1 MDAGLNSS
9 AICSR
14 FLWKKRKPW
23 RRSARRVLRNGK
35 KKKKK
40 RNRKGDDCDSD
51 REVFGSM
58 PRCRIAL
65 ENGDAVALGE
75 PIAERRG
82 IGSDRGACAQR
93 ALDRR
98 ERKKDERLDARTL
111 ARLARIDPQLT
122 IEGPPFPH
130 KRGPASCEAI
140 TY

>member
-1 MDAGLNSS
+1 MEKVSPKS
-9 AICSR
+9 AAER
-14 FLWKKRKPW
+14 EEEEKEEEQ
-23 RRSARRVLRNGK
+23 
-35 KKKKK
+35 
-40 RNRKGDDCDSD
+40 KGDDCDSD

-75 PIAERRG
+75 PIAERTG
-82 IGSDRGACAQR
+82 IGSDRRACAQR

-111 ARLARIDPQLT
+111 ARLTRIDPQLT

>member
-1 MDAGLNSS
+1 
-9 AICSR
+9 
-14 FLWKKRKPW
+14 
-23 RRSARRVLRNGK
+23 VLRNGK

-40 RNRKGDDCDSD
+40 RSRKGDDCDSD

-75 PIAERRG
+75 PIAERTG

-93 ALDRR
+93 ALDWR

>member
-1 MDAGLNSS
+1 M
-9 AICSR
+9 
-14 FLWKKRKPW
+14 
-23 RRSARRVLRNGK
+23 LRNGK

-40 RNRKGDDCDSD
+40 RSRKGDDCDSD

>member
-1 MDAGLNSS
+1 MEKVNPKSAAEREEEEKEEEQKGARLRQRSRGVRKHAALPHRLGKRDA
-9 AICSR
+9 
-14 FLWKKRKPW
+14 P
-23 RRSARRVLRNGK
+23 
-35 KKKKK
+35 
-40 RNRKGDDCDSD
+40 
-51 REVFGSM
+51 
-58 PRCRIAL
+58 
-65 ENGDAVALGE
+65 ALGE
-75 PIAERRG
+75 PIAERTG

>member
-1 MDAGLNSS
+1 
-9 AICSR
+9 
-14 FLWKKRKPW
+14 
-23 RRSARRVLRNGK
+23 VLRNGK

-40 RNRKGDDCDSD
+40 RNRKGHDCDSD

-75 PIAERRG
+75 PIAERTG